1 MANDCLKQKLENL
14 TSKLIS
20 KMAARIEDTDHMLQH
35 ANQYKCLAMTLEKLA
50 KVVDVIEASENNSTQ
65 EQINQSPQESHSNET
80 DLQKLE
86 ILHATRNYFEG
97 QGDSIRTL
105 INAHKKQLAK
115 EKFGLPEYCPFT
127 KNKQIETSYYDT

>member
-1 MANDCLKQKLENL
+1 MG
-14 TSKLIS
+14 
-20 KMAARIEDTDHMLQH
+20 ARMCDTDHMLQH

-50 KVVDVIEASENNSTQ
+50 KVVDVIESTEANSAQ
-65 EQINQSPQESHSNET
+65 EPINQSPQESHSNET

-105 INAHKKQLAK
+105 INAKKIQIAK
-115 EKFGLPEYCPFT
+115 DKFGLSEYCPLT